1 MHIDPLLPTL
11 VAIIAVVLLIGLSL
25 QLLRQPQVI
34 GYLLAGVAIGP
45 FGLALL
51 TDVQLA
57 SRLGGFGVVLL
68 LFFVGMEVAPRQLLS
83 GWRIAVVGTL
93 VQVALSVVL
102 VIPIGLWFSWPI
114 ERIILLGFVT
124 SLSSTAVIIKL
135 LRDSGE
141 INQKEGQDI
150 LGILLVQD
158 LVVIPMLII
167 IGLLGGET
175 PGWSELGLQIGGS
188 IAIISVLLWALSRDS
203 FHFPYGHLLRSDPE
217 LQVFAALLI
226 CLGLS
231 LLTGMAH
238 LSTALGAFA
247 AGILVTAARETQWV
261 HHSLEPFRVIFVA
274 LFFVSVGLLVD
285 VSFIIA
291 HAVQVLLLV
300 VIVLVGNTLLN
311 GIILRL
317 LGYRWRES
325 FYAGALL
332 AQIGEFSFVL
342 AAVGLTAGIIT
353 EIAYQYTIA
362 VIALSLL
369 VSPFWILA
377 ARRILRVSCLE
388 ITPGPGSPSAASPA
402 VSVAH
407 TTGHDNGP

>member
-34 GYLLAGVAIGP
+34 GYLLAGVVIGP

-51 TDVQLA
+51 TDIQFA
-57 SRLGGFGVVLL
+57 NRLGGFGVVLL

-93 VQVALSVVL
+93 IQVALSVAL
-102 VIPIGLWFSWPI
+102 VIPIGLWFSWPM
-114 ERIILLGFVT
+114 ERIVLLGFVT

-135 LRDSGE
+135 LSDSGE
-141 INQKEGQDI
+141 LNQKEGQDI

-158 LVVIPMLII
+158 LIIIPMLII
-167 IGLLGGET
+167 LGLLGGET
-175 PGWSELGLQIGGS
+175 PGLRELGLQIGGS
-188 IAIISVLLWALSRDS
+188 IVIISMLIWALSRDS
-203 FHFPYGHLLRSDPE
+203 FHFPFGHLFRSDPE

-231 LLTGMAH
+231 LLTGMVH

-247 AGILVTAARETQWV
+247 AGILVTAAHETRWV
-261 HHSLEPFRVIFVA
+261 HLSLEPFRVMFVA
-274 LFFVSVGLLVD
+274 LFFVSVGMLVD
-285 VSFIIA
+285 VTFIVS

-300 VIVLVGNTLLN
+300 LSVLIGNTLLN
-311 GIILRL
+311 GIILRV

-325 FYAGALL
+325 LYAGAMLS
-332 AQIGEFSFVL
+332 QIGEFSFVL
-342 AAVGLTAGIIT
+342 VAVGLTAGIIT

-377 ARRILRVSCLE
+377 ARRILRVSHLAE
-388 ITPGPGSPSAASPA
+388 TTISGTSEATLSAGTPLKNTHSNP
-402 VSVAH
+402 H
-407 TTGHDNGP
+407 

>member
-51 TDVQLA
+51 TDIQFA
-57 SRLGGFGVVLL
+57 NRLGGFGVVLL

-93 VQVALSVVL
+93 IQVALSVAL
-102 VIPIGLWFSWPI
+102 VIPIGLWFSWPM
-114 ERIILLGFVT
+114 ERIVLLGFVT

-135 LRDSGE
+135 LSDSGE
-141 INQKEGQDI
+141 LNRKEGQDI

-158 LVVIPMLII
+158 LIIIPMLII
-167 IGLLGGET
+167 LGLLGGET
-175 PGWSELGLQIGGS
+175 PGLSELGLQIG
-188 IAIISVLLWALSRDS
+188 ARLLAKLADHR
-203 FHFPYGHLLRSDPE
+203 RDPE

-274 LFFVSVGLLVD
+274 LFFVSVGMLVD
-285 VSFIIA
+285 VTFIVS

-300 VIVLVGNTLLN
+300 LSVLIGNTLLN
-311 GIILRL
+311 GIILRV

-325 FYAGALL
+325 LYAGAMLS
-332 AQIGEFSFVL
+332 QIGEFSFVL

-369 VSPFWILA
+369 VSPFWVLA
-377 ARRILRVSCLE
+377 ARRILRVSHLAE
-388 ITPGPGSPSAASPA
+388 TTTSGNSEATLPA
-402 VSVAH
+402 GNTLKNNH
-407 TTGHDNGP
+407 NNLH

>member
-1 MHIDPLLPTL
+1 MHIDPILPTL

-51 TDVQLA
+51 TDTELA
-57 SRLGGFGVVLL
+57 ARLGSFGVVLL
-68 LFFVGMEVAPRQLLS
+68 LFFVGMEVAPRQLIS
-83 GWRIAVVGTL
+83 GWRIAVIGTL
-93 VQVALSVVL
+93 AQVALSVAL
-102 VIPIGLWFSWPI
+102 VIPIGLWFDWPI
-114 ERIILLGFVT
+114 ERVVLLGFVT

-150 LGILLVQD
+150 LGILLAQD
-158 LVVIPMLII
+158 LIIIPMLII
-167 IGLLGGET
+167 VGLMGGET
-175 PGWSELGLQIGGS
+175 PSWSGLGLQIGGS
-188 IAIISVLLWALSRDS
+188 IIIISSLAWALTRDS
-203 FHFPYGHLLRSDPE
+203 FHLPFGHLFRSDPE

-231 LLTGMAH
+231 LLTGMAQ

-274 LFFVSVGLLVD
+274 LFFVSIGMLVD
-285 VSFIIA
+285 VSFITS
-291 HAVQVLLLV
+291 HTMQVVLLV
-300 VIVLVGNTLLN
+300 VVVLVGNTLLN
-311 GIILRL
+311 GIILRF

-325 FYAGALL
+325 LYAGAMLG
-332 AQIGEFSFVL
+332 QIGEFSFVL
-342 AAVGLTAGIIT
+342 AAVGLTAGIISD
-353 EIAYQYTIA
+353 IAYQYTIT

-377 ARRILRVSCLE
+377 ARRILGITHLTTTSDISTLE
-388 ITPGPGSPSAASPA
+388 PASPA
-402 VSVAH
+402 EKSPNS
-407 TTGHDNGP
+407 TCDNQH

>member
-1 MHIDPLLPTL
+1 MHIDPVLPTL

-45 FGLALL
+45 FGFALL
-51 TDVQLA
+51 TDAAFA
-57 SRLGGFGVVLL
+57 SRLGSFGVVLL

-93 VQVALSVVL
+93 VQVALSVAL
-102 VIPIGLWFSWPI
+102 VIPIGLWFDWPM

-141 INQKEGQDI
+141 LNQKEGQDI

-158 LVVIPMLII
+158 LIVIPMLII

-203 FHFPYGHLLRSDPE
+203 FHFPFGHLLRSDPE
-217 LQVFAALLI
+217 LQVFASLLI

-231 LLTGMAH
+231 LLTGMAQ

-274 LFFVSVGLLVD
+274 LFFVSVGMLVD
-285 VSFIIA
+285 VSFITS

-300 VIVLVGNTLLN
+300 LSALVGNTLLN
-311 GIILRL
+311 GIILRF
-317 LGYRWRES
+317 LGYHWRES

-332 AQIGEFSFVL
+332 SQIGEFSFVL

-353 EIAYQYTIA
+353 DIAYQYTIA

-388 ITPGPGSPSAASPA
+388 TTPEPETLSAASAAANKPQA
-402 VSVAH
+402 GHNSVL
-407 TTGHDNGP
+407 